1 MLLVARL
8 SVREA
13 VGARALRGLALLTAV
28 VLGLFALASAQGLD
42 AARAAPGT
50 LTEDLVGSTLL
61 GTAAFA
67 ALLLGSVV
75 AVFLAHGAVRGDAER
90 GLLQPLLVRPVGRG
104 AVLLG
109 RLLGAVAP
117 AAGFTAILWLA
128 AVAIVRVAGGWPPDA
143 WVGPGLGLVA
153 AVVLVAI
160 TATALSTVLP
170 ALGTGIVT
178 LALVGLGFTVGLLAQ
193 LAASLDLQA
202 LTRTADAVA
211 LALPFEALYR
221 HVLFLLGAEVGDL
234 SQFGIAA
241 GPFGGA
247 REASGWYAA
256 WVPGW
261 AVVVG
266 SLAVWRARRLDL

>member
-1 MLLVARL
+1 M
-8 SVREA
+8 S
-13 VGARALRGLALLTAV
+13 ARALRGLAALSTV
-28 VLGLFALASAQGLD
+28 VLALFALASAQGLD
-42 AARAAPGT
+42 AARRAQGT
-50 LTEDLVGSTLL
+50 ATEDLVGSTLL

-67 ALLLGSVV
+67 ALLLGAVV

-90 GLLQPLLVRPVGRG
+90 GVLQPLLVRPVARG
-104 AVLLG
+104 AVVLG
-109 RLLGAVAP
+109 RLLGAVLLAG
-117 AAGFTAILWLA
+117 GFTAILWVA
-128 AVAIVRVAGGWPPDA
+128 AVVVVRVAGDWPPGA
-143 WVGPGLGLVA
+143 WVGPGAGLVA

-193 LAASLDLQA
+193 LATSLDLAA
-202 LTRTADAVA
+202 LSRTADAVA

-221 HVLFLLGAEVGDL
+221 HVLFLLGEEVGDL
-234 SQFGIAA
+234 SRFGIAA

-256 WVPGW
+256 WIPGW
-261 AVVVG
+261 A
-266 SLAVWRARRLDL
+266 LAVGALAAWRIRRLDV